1 MKTIIQVTKR
11 NEDRRTSIGIALS
24 KGSKVQRVSD
34 EKARELVTGGQWV
47 YCPKSIHKGGE
58 AHVINVP
65 IQTLWGWN
73 LTLI

>member
-34 EKARELVTGGQWV
+34 EKAHELVKGGQWV

-58 AHVINVP
+58 AHVIN
-65 IQTLWGWN
+65 TELSN